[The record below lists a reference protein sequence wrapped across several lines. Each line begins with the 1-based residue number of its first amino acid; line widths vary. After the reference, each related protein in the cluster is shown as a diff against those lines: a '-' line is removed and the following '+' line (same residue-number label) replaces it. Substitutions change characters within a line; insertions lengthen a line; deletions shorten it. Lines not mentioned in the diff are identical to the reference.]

1 MSAQVDETAP
11 GDSHF
16 VTISTPKAS
25 VVETYETAAVSS
37 SRPSSPSKAGSSL
50 RKVPKLAIEWKIDE
64 LTAKIQ
70 KSRRVVE
77 TKVILKQVNGVA
89 SAGQLVVIMG
99 PSGAGK
105 SSMLDIIAGRNKAFS
120 GHVKV
125 NGQPWTPELNKR
137 ACYVMQ
143 DDVFYHTLTVQ
154 EHLQFQAQ
162 FRMGNSCTAA
172 QRHDRVQYVIDE
184 LGLRKCKDT
193 RIGNTQV
200 RGISGG
206 ERKRLSF
213 ATEILTNPSLLFVDE
228 PTSGLDSFMAE
239 SVVQIMQKLA
249 REGRTILATIHQP
262 SSELFSLFDQ
272 LYLLSNGRTVYYGP
286 AADSVA
292 YFASIGYP
300 CPNYMNPTDYFM
312 RQIIQL
318 DAEATARVHTMVEK
332 WQQTEASRML
342 AAPETATAAEL
353 AAFTETRLGLVG
365 QFAVLCKRNVT
376 RLVRDH
382 MAFKARLFQSLF
394 ISVIV
399 GLIYLNLTMSQSG
412 IQSFGGVLFFIT
424 INQVFSSANSEFLA
438 VPLELPIMSREYN
451 GGLYG
456 SSIWYFAKNVSE
468 LPFQAFFPMIFLI
481 PLYFMIGFG
490 PQNATVF
497 FTFYVFLVLLNSTAT
512 GVGYMVSCMV
522 RRADLAPVIGIVL
535 ILPLVLFG
543 GLFINTDNTPDYF
556 IWLEYISPL
565 KYAYR
570 GVMRA
575 FWSTVL
581 DIPCDPT
588 RANCVHNGAAVL
600 KNASLDKASMVLDV
614 AALLGL
620 NFGFRFIGML
630 FLARNVKKRD

>member
-1 MSAQVDETAP
+1 MSAPVDDVAS
-11 GDSHF
+11 DSHF
-16 VTISTPKAS
+16 VTVNTPKVS
-25 VVETYETAAVSS
+25 VDTQATTTGHGSP
-37 SRPSSPSKAGSSL
+37 RPSLKAATAL
-50 RKVPKLAIEWKIDE
+50 RQVPKLAIEWQIDE

-70 KSRRVVE
+70 KARRVVE
-77 TKVILKQVNGVA
+77 TKVILKNVNGLA
-89 SAGQLVVIMG
+89 SSGQLVVIMG

-105 SSMLDIIAGRNKAFS
+105 SSMLDIIAGRNKAYS

-125 NGQPWTPELNKR
+125 NGQPWNADLNKR

-143 DDVFYHTLTVQ
+143 DDVFYHTLTVE
-154 EHLQFQAQ
+154 EHLLFQAQ

-172 QRHDRVQYVIDE
+172 QRHDRVQFVIDE
-184 LGLRKCKDT
+184 LGLGKCKDT
-193 RIGNTQV
+193 RIGNAQV

-249 REGRTILATIHQP
+249 REGRTILTTIHQP
-262 SSELFSLFDQ
+262 SSELFALFDQ

-300 CPNYMNPTDYFM
+300 CPTYMNPTDYFM

-318 DAEATARVHTMVEK
+318 DADATSRVHTMVEK
-332 WQQTEASRML
+332 WHTHEASQVRPT
-342 AAPETATAAEL
+342 PEIATGDAL
-353 AAFTETRLGLVG
+353 AAFAESRLGLVG
-365 QFAVLCKRNVT
+365 QFIVLCKRNVT
-376 RLVRDH
+376 RLIRDH
-382 MAFKARLFQSLF
+382 MAFKARFFQSIF

-399 GLIYLNLTMSQSG
+399 GLIYLNLTMSQTG
-412 IQSFGGVLFFIT
+412 IQSFSGVLFFIT

-468 LPFQAFFPMIFLI
+468 LAFQIFFPMIFLV

-490 PQNATVF
+490 PDNATVF
-497 FTFYVFLVLLNSTAT
+497 FSFYVYLVLLNSTAT
-512 GVGYMVSCMV
+512 GIGYMVSCMV

-543 GLFINTDNTPDYF
+543 GLFINTDNTPNYF
-556 IWLEYISPL
+556 TWLEYISPL

-588 RANCVHNGAAVL
+588 RANCVRNGAAVL
-600 KNASLDKASMVLDV
+600 KNGSLDKASMILDV

-620 NFGFRFIGML
+620 NFGFRLIGML